1 MCQKLQTIL
10 TRAVRTF
17 SLLVKRSRSQG
28 STKNKKNF
36 QRNERKQR
44 QRKLQ
49 SRRVFEIDARKREN
63 EKKIRERFRSNE
75 PRSLW
80 RSAEWI
86 LFFMLAFLL
95 WLCAWFTWFS
105 SIYVQWTKR
114 FYFKQIHD
122 LFKMQQPI

>member
-28 STKNKKNF
+28 STKKKKNF
-36 QRNERKQR
+36 LRNERKQR

-75 PRSLW
+75 PRSL
-80 RSAEWI
+80 
-86 LFFMLAFLL
+86 
-95 WLCAWFTWFS
+95 
-105 SIYVQWTKR
+105 
-114 FYFKQIHD
+114 
-122 LFKMQQPI
+122 

>member
-17 SLLVKRSRSQG
+17 SLLVKCSRSQG

-44 QRKLQ
+44 RRKLQ
-49 SRRVFEIDARKREN
+49 SAERRRVFEIDARKREK

-75 PRSLW
+75 PRSL
-80 RSAEWI
+80 
-86 LFFMLAFLL
+86 
-95 WLCAWFTWFS
+95 
-105 SIYVQWTKR
+105 
-114 FYFKQIHD
+114 
-122 LFKMQQPI
+122 